1 MPYSDMR
8 EWVLVNREVKSEE
21 KCHSQFSR
29 SQSEIKMT
37 QDQEENFQKKF
48 LRILENRDSR
58 RSLPTAAIVPV
69 LAIES

>member
-1 MPYSDMR
+1 
-8 EWVLVNREVKSEE
+8 
-21 KCHSQFSR
+21 
-29 SQSEIKMT
+29 MT

-69 LAIES
+69 LAIESSTLGWLGTLIVDPSMIG

>member
-1 MPYSDMR
+1 
-8 EWVLVNREVKSEE
+8 
-21 KCHSQFSR
+21 
-29 SQSEIKMT
+29 MT

-69 LAIES
+69 LAIESWLGTLIVDPSMIG